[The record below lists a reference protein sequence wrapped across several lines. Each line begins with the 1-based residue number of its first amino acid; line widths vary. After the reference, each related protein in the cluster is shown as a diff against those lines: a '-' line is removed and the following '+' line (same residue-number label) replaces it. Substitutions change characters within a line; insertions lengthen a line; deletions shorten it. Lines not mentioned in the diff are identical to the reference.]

1 MKHQVRNYCLSLLM
15 ALLLIVG
22 LALPVVAATT
32 ADVTLTATFAFV
44 GISDNDTAYD
54 FGVVAAGSTT
64 NTTAGVA
71 QFAITNTS
79 TVKTDMT
86 ISVTD
91 ATWTGGTAW
100 THSDTATAGAD
111 TVGLRAGKT
120 AGTVAD
126 VIVKNAAPNYIYE
139 NCPASTN
146 FTYGLQL
153 LAPTSGT
160 DGVQKTNTLRI
171 TAAQG

>member
-1 MKHQVRNYCLSLLM
+1 MKQPSVKKYLLSLLM
-15 ALLLIVG
+15 AALLIIG
-22 LALPVVAATT
+22 LAVPILPMLGATT

-44 GISDNDTAYD
+44 GITDNQTSYD
-54 FGVVAAGSTT
+54 FGVVAASSSTNTSTT
-64 NTTAGVA
+64 QVA
-71 QFAITNTS
+71 LTNTS
-79 TVKTDMT
+79 TVQTDMT
-86 ISVTD
+86 IAVTG

-100 THSDTATAGAD
+100 THSDTATAGVD
-111 TVGLRAGKT
+111 TVGLRAGR
-120 AGTVAD
+120 ATVAD
-126 VIVKNAAPNYIYE
+126 VIVKNTSPNYIYE

-160 DGVQKTNTLRI
+160 DGVQKTNTLRV